1 MRMKKLLLTLVA
13 LVGLSTSVTAQ
24 RKIDVNF
31 DGYNWERK
39 SWGLA
44 MSKTIT
50 YELKEGY
57 STYDIMGTLEFK
69 FTNHNTIEITNKS
82 NYYYFDLSFE
92 VFGGIHK
99 EDFADLQKDLSTPN
113 GSTSYR
119 TGLIKPNSKWTK
131 YDPFLSGFEVLW
143 FWNVKVKKWKRE

>member
-1 MRMKKLLLTLVA
+1 MKKLLLTLVA

-50 YELKEGY
+50 YDLKEGY
-57 STYDIMGTLEFK
+57 STYDKMGTLEFK

-131 YDPFLSGFEVLW
+131 TDPFLSGFEVLW

>member
-1 MRMKKLLLTLVA
+1 MKKVLLTLVA
-13 LVGLSTSVTAQ
+13 LVAMSMSVCAQQ
-24 RKIDVNF
+24 RKVDVNF
-31 DGYNWERK
+31 DGYKWDRK
-39 SWGLA
+39 SWGIA

-50 YELKEGY
+50 YDLKQGY
-57 STYDIMGTLEFK
+57 STLETMGTLEFK

-92 VFGGIHK
+92 VFGGNKK
-99 EDFADLQKDLSTPN
+99 EDFADFQKDLSVPN
-113 GSTSYR
+113 GSTPYR

-143 FWNVKVKKWKRE
+143 FWNVKLKKWKRI